1 MVMLN
6 EIQRIT
12 ATGLIGD
19 GSFTLYT
26 EDGSTSVNFTGGAL
40 TTSDVSTALEN
51 TTSAANFDLTD
62 NGNGTIDVEWI
73 GEKAGIDVGQ
83 MSIEDLVGS
92 GTIPTVSTIQEAG
105 ESGGGAGAR
114 RVGNH
119 GLSIANRI
127 GI

>member
-12 ATGLIGD
+12 ATGLVGA

-26 EDGSTSVNFTGGAL
+26 EDGSSAVSYTGGAL

-62 NGNGTIDVEWI
+62 NANGTIDVEWI
-73 GEKAGIDVGQ
+73 GDKAGIDVNL
-83 MSIEDLVGS
+83 MTIEDFVGS
-92 GTIPTVSTIQEAG
+92 GTVPTISTIQEAG
-105 ESGGGAGAR
+105 ESGGGAGALAMQRYR
-114 RVGNH
+114 RTGQ
-119 GLSIANRI
+119 
-127 GI
+127 